1 MAHLLSE
8 HDKELL
14 FDIAE
19 KTIGTCQRGR
29 FRHEVIVSNVERCI
43 FNCGASSLQDYLQ
56 KIKYDTTEYDKF
68 ISAITIHTTSW
79 FREMPHYERL
89 QREIEAHLSER
100 RSAPFRICS
109 AACSTG
115 QEVYSFALI
124 LEQFRSINPF
134 FEYELIGIDIDPVSI
149 RTAQIGVYPIAE
161 AQSIPQQFRHAIM
174 VGSGKTEGFF
184 TLTKAIRDRCR
195 FFTSSIL
202 TIPKFDILFDRVVCR
217 NVLIYFSP
225 DEVKKIIPQLIA
237 MLNPQGELLLGHSEA
252 IDPREYKLVPLGNAS
267 YQRKTH
273 FRTNPSGRSS
283 EKILIVEDCLITQK
297 VLAKHLE
304 DFTCEF
310 AKTTAEATEILKRK
324 EIDLITLDLHMPDM
338 NGLSWLQLQRRS
350 GLRTPII
357 VLTGAKDITSDEV
370 LGALEHGA
378 QDFIDKASIE
388 KQSLAIRIKGFI
400 AAFNGVKKTLLPN
413 RGSGSTDVTL
423 FKPDVILIGA
433 STGGPET
440 LAKLLKHMPAESP
453 PIIVVQHLSPDFAPA
468 FANRI
473 AENCGLTWDEP
484 LSGKNLKRGHV
495 YIASG
500 DYHIGIRQGTN
511 GLTIYTSD
519 APPENRHRPSVDFLF
534 NSAAKVKARI
544 FAILLT
550 GMGDDGARGLLALKQ
565 QGALTFCQDEQS
577 SIVFGM
583 PKEAIALG
591 AATVVGNVGDI
602 RVQIDRALSLRR

>member
-1 MAHLLSE
+1 
-8 HDKELL
+8 
-14 FDIAE
+14 
-19 KTIGTCQRGR
+19 
-29 FRHEVIVSNVERCI
+29 
-43 FNCGASSLQDYLQ
+43 
-56 KIKYDTTEYDKF
+56 
-68 ISAITIHTTSW
+68 
-79 FREMPHYERL
+79 
-89 QREIEAHLSER
+89 
-100 RSAPFRICS
+100 
-109 AACSTG
+109 
-115 QEVYSFALI
+115 
-124 LEQFRSINPF
+124 
-134 FEYELIGIDIDPVSI
+134 
-149 RTAQIGVYPIAE
+149 
-161 AQSIPQQFRHAIM
+161 
-174 VGSGKTEGFF
+174 
-184 TLTKAIRDRCR
+184 
-195 FFTSSIL
+195 
-202 TIPKFDILFDRVVCR
+202 
-217 NVLIYFSP
+217 
-225 DEVKKIIPQLIA
+225 
-237 MLNPQGELLLGHSEA
+237 MLNAQGELLLGHSEA

-267 YQRKTH
+267 YQRKIN
-273 FRTNPSGRSS
+273 FKTNATSRAS

-304 DFTCEF
+304 EFSCEF

-338 NGLSWLQLQRRS
+338 NGLSWLQLQRRN

-357 VLTGAKDITSDEV
+357 VLTGSKDITSDEV

-378 QDFIDKASIE
+378 QDFIDKSSIE

-400 AAFNGVKKTLLPN
+400 AAFNGIKKTLLPN
-413 RGSGSTDVTL
+413 RGAGSPDVTL

-440 LAKLLKHMPAESP
+440 LAKLLRHMPAESP
-453 PIIVVQHLSPDFAPA
+453 PILIVQHLSPDFAPA
-468 FANRI
+468 FATRI
-473 AENCGLTWDEP
+473 AETCGLTWDEP
-484 LSGKNLKRGHV
+484 VSGKSLKRGHI

-519 APPENRHRPSVDFLF
+519 AAPENRHRPSVDFLF
-534 NSAAKVKARI
+534 HSASKVKAKI

-577 SIVFGM
+577 SVVFGM

-591 AATVVGNVGDI
+591 ASTIVGNVGDI